1 MGMDVSV
8 PMIMRWNGC
17 AFEPIGKRVKEQC
30 DAEYVIGRSY
40 RLQTVEER
48 SEASH
53 RHFFAALHEAWAN
66 LPADLSERFPTSE
79 RLRKF
84 ALIKSGFATQ
94 RQIVASSRAEA
105 LRLAAF
111 VAPMDEYALV
121 ETRGAVVTV
130 WEAESQS
137 MRAMG
142 KKRFAASKDAVLG
155 FCASLIGVEPETL
168 REEAWRNAATGDA
181 LRCEVMGWR

>member
-1 MGMDVSV
+1 MTSPPIVT
-8 PMIMRWNGC
+8 RWTGE
-17 AFEPIGKRVKEQC
+17 AFEPIGRSKREA
-30 DAEYVIGRSY
+30 DAEYVVGQVY
-40 RLQTVEER
+40 RLTQYEER

-53 RHFFAALHEAWAN
+53 RHFFASLHEAWAN
-66 LPADLSERFPTSE
+66 LPADLAERFPTSE

-94 RQIVASSRAEA
+94 RQLVASSRAEA

-142 KKRFAASKDAVLG
+142 KKRFAESKDAVLSY
-155 FCASLIGVEPETL
+155 CASLIGVDPATL
-168 REEAWRNAATGDA
+168 RRETGKAA
-181 LRCEVMGWR
+181 

>member
-1 MGMDVSV
+1 MTAPLPIVC
-8 PMIMRWNGC
+8 RWTGE
-17 AFEPIGKRVKEQC
+17 AFEPLGRSKKEA
-30 DAEYVIGRSY
+30 DAAYVIGEVY
-40 RLQTVEER
+40 RFTRYEER

-53 RHFFAALHEAWAN
+53 RHFFASLHEAWTN

-94 RQIVASSRAEA
+94 RQLVASSRAEA

-121 ETRGAVVTV
+121 ETHGAVVTV

-142 KKRFAASKDAVLG
+142 KKRFAESKDAVLG
-155 FCASLIGVEPETL
+155 YCASLIGVAPETL
-168 REEAWRNAATGDA
+168 RREAGKAA
-181 LRCEVMGWR
+181 

>member
-1 MGMDVSV
+1 MSAPLPIVA
-8 PMIMRWNGC
+8 RWTGEV
-17 AFEPIGKRVKEQC
+17 FEPLGRSKREA
-30 DAEYVIGRSY
+30 DAEYVVGEVY
-40 RLQTVEER
+40 RLTRYQER

-53 RHFFAALHEAWAN
+53 RHFFASLHEAWAN

-84 ALIKSGFATQ
+84 ALIKSGYATQ
-94 RQIVASSRAEA
+94 RQLVASSRSEA

-142 KKRFAASKDAVLG
+142 KNRFQESKDAVLIY
-155 FCASLIGVEPETL
+155 CASLIGVEPETL
-168 REEAWRNAATGDA
+168 RREAGRAA
-181 LRCEVMGWR
+181 

>member
-1 MGMDVSV
+1 MTALPIVT
-8 PMIMRWNGC
+8 RWTGD
-17 AFEPIGKRVKEQC
+17 AFEPVGRSKREA
-30 DAEYVIGRSY
+30 DAEYVVGQLY
-40 RLQTVEER
+40 RFTQYEDR

-53 RHFFAALHEAWAN
+53 RHYFAALHDAWAN

-94 RQIVASSRAEA
+94 RQLVASSRAEA

-111 VAPMDEYALV
+111 IAPMDEYALI

-142 KKRFAASKDAVLG
+142 RKRFQESKDAVLG
-155 FCASLIGVEPETL
+155 YCASLIGVSPETL
-168 REEAWRNAATGDA
+168 RRESGRAA
-181 LRCEVMGWR
+181 

>member
-1 MGMDVSV
+1 MSA
-8 PMIMRWNGC
+8 PL
-17 AFEPIGKRVKEQC
+17 PIVARYEGEGLFHALGRSKRES
-30 DAEYVIGRSY
+30 DAEYVVGEVY
-40 RLQTVEER
+40 RLTRYEER

-53 RHFFAALHEAWAN
+53 RHFFASLHEAWAN

-94 RQIVASSRAEA
+94 RQLVASSRAEA

-142 KKRFAASKDAVLG
+142 KKRFAESKDAVLG

-168 REEAWRNAATGDA
+168 REEAGKAA
-181 LRCEVMGWR
+181 

>member
-1 MGMDVSV
+1 MSAPLPLVC
-8 PMIMRWNGC
+8 RWTGE
-17 AFEPIGKRVKEQC
+17 AFEPLGRSKKEA
-30 DAEYVIGRSY
+30 DAEYVIGEVY
-40 RLQTVEER
+40 RFTRYEER

-53 RHFFAALHEAWAN
+53 RHYFAALHEAWAN
-66 LPADLSERFPTSE
+66 LPAYLSERFTTSE

-94 RQIVASSRAEA
+94 RQLVASSRAEA

-142 KKRFAASKDAVLG
+142 KKRFGESKDAVLSY
-155 FCASLIGVEPETL
+155 CASLIGVEPETL
-168 REEAWRNAATGDA
+168 REEAGQAA
-181 LRCEVMGWR
+181 

>member
-1 MGMDVSV
+1 MSAHLPIVC
-8 PMIMRWNGC
+8 RWTGD
-17 AFEPIGKRVKEQC
+17 AFEPLGRSKREA
-30 DAEYVIGRSY
+30 DAEYVIGEVY
-40 RLQTVEER
+40 RFTRYEER

-53 RHFFAALHEAWAN
+53 RHFFAALHESWAN

-94 RQIVASSRAEA
+94 RQLVASSRAEA

-142 KKRFAASKDAVLG
+142 KKRFAESKDAVLG
-155 FCASLIGVEPETL
+155 FCAALIGVEPETL
-168 REEAWRNAATGDA
+168 SREAGRAA
-181 LRCEVMGWR
+181 

>member
-48 SEASH
+48 SEPQHRMYFASI
-53 RHFFAALHEAWAN
+53 RECWAN
-66 LPADLSERFPTSE
+66 LPEDLAERFPTSE

-94 RQIVASSRAEA
+94 RQLVASSRAEA

-142 KKRFAASKDAVLG
+142 KKRFGESKDAVLAY
-155 FCASLIGVEPETL
+155 CASLIGVEQETL
-168 REEAWRNAATGDA
+168 RRETGKAA
-181 LRCEVMGWR
+181 

>member
-1 MGMDVSV
+1 MSA
-8 PMIMRWNGC
+8 PL
-17 AFEPIGKRVKEQC
+17 PIVARYEGDGLFQALGRSKKEA
-30 DAEYVIGRSY
+30 DAEYVIGEGY
-40 RLQTVEER
+40 RFTRYEER

-94 RQIVASSRAEA
+94 RQLIASSRAEA

-111 VAPMDEYALV
+111 IAPMDEYALV

-142 KKRFAASKDAVLG
+142 KDRFKASKDAVLAY
-155 FCASLIGVEPETL
+155 CASLIGVEPETL
-168 REEAWRNAATGDA
+168 RREAGRAA
-181 LRCEVMGWR
+181 

>member
-1 MGMDVSV
+1 MSAPLPIVA
-8 PMIMRWNGC
+8 RWTGE
-17 AFEPIGKRVKEQC
+17 ALEPLGRSKREA
-30 DAEYVIGRSY
+30 DAEYVIGEVY
-40 RLQTVEER
+40 RFTRYEER

-53 RHFFAALHEAWAN
+53 RHYFAALHEAWAN

-84 ALIKSGFATQ
+84 ALIKTGYATQ

-142 KKRFAASKDAVLG
+142 KKRFQESKDAVLG
-155 FCASLIGVEPETL
+155 YCASLIGVEPETL
-168 REEAWRNAATGDA
+168 RSEAGKAA
-181 LRCEVMGWR
+181 